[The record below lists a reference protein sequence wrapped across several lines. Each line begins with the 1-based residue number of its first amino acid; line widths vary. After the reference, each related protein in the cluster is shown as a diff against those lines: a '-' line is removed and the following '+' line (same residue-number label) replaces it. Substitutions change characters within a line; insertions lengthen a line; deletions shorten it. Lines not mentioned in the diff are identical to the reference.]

1 MSAELYLAYLTVCAV
16 AVVVPGPTATLIV
29 ANGLAHGTR
38 AGLLNVLG
46 TQIGLA
52 IMIAVAGIGLTSLV
66 ELMGHW
72 LDWIRLVGAAC
83 LVWLGVR
90 MIRSAGAAAPAVRV
104 PRGGF
109 VAQGCLLALS
119 NPKMLLF
126 FGALLPQFI
135 DPAAPVAPQIVALGL
150 TAMAV
155 ALLSDGSYAVLSG
168 RAGRA
173 LSGRQARLLWRLG
186 GGLLVGG
193 GLWLALSRR
202 S

>member
-1 MSAELYLAYLTVCAV
+1 MSAELYLTYLAVCAV

-38 AGLLNVLG
+38 AGLLNVAG

-52 IMIAVAGIGLTSLV
+52 IMIAVAGIGLTTV
-66 ELMGHW
+66 MELMAHW
-72 LDWIRLVGAAC
+72 LDLIRLAGAVY
-83 LVWLGVR
+83 LIWLGVR
-90 MIRSAGAAAPAVRV
+90 MIRSSVAAPASGA

-109 VAQGCLLALS
+109 VAQGLLLALS

-126 FGALLPQFI
+126 FGALLPQFV
-135 DPAAPVAPQIVALGL
+135 DPSAPVVPQIATLGL

-155 ALLSDGSYAVLSG
+155 AMLSDGAYAVLSG

-173 LSGRQARLLWRLG
+173 LSARRVGLIRRLG
-186 GGLLVGG
+186 GGCLVGG

-202 S
+202 T